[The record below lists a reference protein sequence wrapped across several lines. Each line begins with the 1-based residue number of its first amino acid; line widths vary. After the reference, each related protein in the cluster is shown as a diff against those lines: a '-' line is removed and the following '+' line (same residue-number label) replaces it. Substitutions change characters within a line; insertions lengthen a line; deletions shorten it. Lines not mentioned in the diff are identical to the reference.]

1 MPITLPPLPT
11 RGALLAARKVVG
23 NPGDYVSEPDFHA
36 LINTAWWSLKVDQW
50 ERMSVKAAAEAIRAT
65 FPEDA
70 A

>member
-1 MPITLPPLPT
+1 MTLPPLPT

-23 NPGDYVSEPDFHA
+23 NPGDYVTEPDFYA
-36 LINTAWWSLKVDQW
+36 LINTAWWALKADQLARK
-50 ERMSVKAAAEAIRAT
+50 EAQRAAETIRAT